1 MKMHT
6 RIFTFLLFVA
16 IAFTTS
22 QFIACGEDNTEPA
35 PVTPPEKEE
44 PAKKPNEDKQ
54 EEDEG
59 EKSEPCDTNY
69 NITKVTFPIHR
80 NAALSNTV
88 TIYPDENNVFR
99 ERVFAS
105 QNSDGHSYLM
115 PSNLTK
121 LYIEFE
127 SDANAIYINGVEYKS
142 SSAYDFS
149 QPTTITA
156 YADSGTEKSY
166 TIILDNFTG
175 LPIIYI
181 NTASGQEV
189 KDKENYEDATIEI
202 VGTDDL
208 PGLTKMNMR
217 IHGRGNV
224 SWTAFKKKQS
234 YTISL
239 DSKQKVLGMPKHK
252 KWVLISNYRDKT
264 LLRNNVAWWISS
276 HLPGIKY
283 TPRFQHAELILNGRH
298 RGVYQVVEQVRIDD
312 DRVDINEMQPTDT
325 EGEAI
330 TGGYLIELDR
340 MSDDTDQWRWVLP
353 HLQGGT
359 HQANIK
365 KPKIDESNQ
374 AQHDYIKDYL
384 FKVDELL
391 GTSDDMEY
399 VMEKYIDMPSWA
411 AQWLVFELSGT
422 PEPNG
427 PNSWYTY
434 KEKSDDKWYC
444 GPPWDFDYQSFVPST
459 AKQFRNKSYVYQPQM
474 RKYEPY
480 REELIRQWEAVQ
492 PLLPDLINYIN
503 EQREYMRYSAEA
515 NWYIHEQ
522 NLKDDQSNQNGDEY
536 IPSDSAIDRMIE
548 YLYIKWDYVENNIR
562 NLK

>member
-1 MKMHT
+1 MKLAHT
-6 RIFTFLLFVA
+6 RISILLMLAAMIVMAATFA
-16 IAFTTS
+16 
-22 QFIACGEDNTEPA
+22 ACGDDDTTP
-35 PVTPPEKEE
+35 TPPAQEEPDKPNKEE
-44 PAKKPNEDKQ
+44 QPKDENE
-54 EEDEG
+54 EEE
-59 EKSEPCDTNY
+59 EKDLCDTNY

-181 NTASGQEV
+181 NTVSGQEIQS
-189 KDKENYEDATIEI
+189 KETYEDATIEI
-202 VGTDDL
+202 IGTDDL
-208 PGLTKMNMR
+208 PGLAKMNMR
-217 IHGRGNV
+217 IHGRGNS
-224 SWTAFKKKQS
+224 SWDTFKKKPS

-239 DSKQKVLGMPKHK
+239 DTKQKIFGMPKHK

-276 HLPGIKY
+276 KLSGIKY

-298 RGVYQVVEQVRIDD
+298 RGVYQLVEQVRIDD
-312 DRVDINEMQPTDT
+312 DRVNINEMQPTDT

-330 TGGYLIELDR
+330 TGGYIIELDR
-340 MSDDTDQWRWVLP
+340 GSDADQWGWALP
-353 HLQGGT
+353 YLQGSS
-359 HQANIK
+359 HRANIK

-384 FKVDELL
+384 FKVDSLL

-434 KEKSDDKWYC
+434 KDKSDDKWYC
-444 GPPWDFDYQSFVPST
+444 GPPWDFDYRSYLTST
-459 AKQFRNKSYVYQPQM
+459 ANGWVSKSYVYQPEM
-474 RKYEPY
+474 RQYAPY
-480 REELIRQWEAVQ
+480 REILLQQWKEIE
-492 PLLPDLINYIN
+492 PLLPELIDYIN

-515 NWYIHEQ
+515 NWYIHDQ
-522 NLKDDQSNQNGDEY
+522 NLIDDNRRENGDEF
-536 IPSDSAIDRMIE
+536 IASDNAIDRMIE
-548 YLYIKWDYVENNIR
+548 YLEQKWAFVSNNIH
-562 NLK
+562 NLQ

>member
-1 MKMHT
+1 MKMHS
-6 RIFTFLLFVA
+6 RIFTILVFFA
-16 IAFTTS
+16 ITFTTS
-22 QFIACGEDNTEPA
+22 LFIACGEDNTDPT
-35 PVTPPEKEE
+35 PVTPPQEE
-44 PAKKPNEDKQ
+44 PEKKPGNKQ
-54 EEDEG
+54 DEEE
-59 EKSEPCDTNY
+59 EEEQELCDTNY
-69 NITKVTFPIHR
+69 NITNIVFPIHR
-80 NAALSNTV
+80 NAGLSETI
-88 TIYPDENNVFR
+88 TIYPDENNLFT
-99 ERVFAS
+99 ERVYSVRYDHTRPYMMPAS
-105 QNSDGHSYLM
+105 LS
-115 PSNLTK
+115 K
-121 LYIEFE
+121 LYIEFN
-127 SDANAIYINGVEYKS
+127 SDAKTIYIDGVEYKKKS
-142 SSAYDFS
+142 PYDFS
-149 QPTTITA
+149 KPVTVTA
-156 YADSGTEKSY
+156 CADTGTEKSY
-166 TIILDNFTG
+166 TIELKNFTG

-202 VGTDDL
+202 IGSESL
-208 PGLTKMNMR
+208 PGLAKMDMQ

-224 SWTAFKKKQS
+224 SWTAFTKKQS

-239 DSKQKVLGMPKHK
+239 SSKQKVLGMPKHK

-298 RGVYQVVEQVRIDD
+298 RGVYQVVEQVRIDN
-312 DRVDINEMQPTDT
+312 DRVDINEMKPTDT

-353 HLQGGT
+353 YLQGGA

-384 FKVDELL
+384 FKVDKLL
-391 GTSDDMEY
+391 GTSEDMEY
-399 VMEKYIDMPSWA
+399 VMETYIDMPSWA

-422 PEPNG
+422 PEPSG
-427 PNSWYTY
+427 PSSWYTF
-434 KEKSDDKWYC
+434 KDKNDDKWYC

-459 AKQFRNKSYVYQPQM
+459 ANQFRNKKYVYQPQM
-474 RKYEPY
+474 RKYQPY
-480 REELIRQWEAVQ
+480 REELVRQWEAVQ

-503 EQREYMRYSAEA
+503 EQREYMRHSAEA
-515 NWYIHEQ
+515 NWFIHEQ
-522 NLKDDQSNQNGDEY
+522 NLKDDERHQNGDEY
-536 IPSDSAIDRMIE
+536 IPSDMAIDRMIE
-548 YLYIKWDYVENNIR
+548 YLHLKWDYVENNIR

>member
-6 RIFTFLLFVA
+6 RILTILVLVA
-16 IAFTTS
+16 ITFTTS
-22 QFIACGEDNTEPA
+22 LFIACGEDNTDPT
-35 PVTPPEKEE
+35 PVTPPQEE
-44 PAKKPNEDKQ
+44 PEKKPGNKQ
-54 EEDEG
+54 DEEE
-59 EKSEPCDTNY
+59 EEEQELCDTNY
-69 NITKVTFPIHR
+69 NITNIVFPIHR
-80 NAALSNTV
+80 NAGLSETI
-88 TIYPDENNVFR
+88 TIYPDENNLFT
-99 ERVFAS
+99 ERVYSVRYDHTRPYMMPAS
-105 QNSDGHSYLM
+105 LS
-115 PSNLTK
+115 K
-121 LYIEFE
+121 LYIEFN
-127 SDANAIYINGVEYKS
+127 SDAKTIYIDGVEYKKNS
-142 SSAYDFS
+142 PYDFS
-149 QPTTITA
+149 KPVTVTA
-156 YADSGTEKSY
+156 CADTGTEKSY
-166 TIILDNFTG
+166 TIELKNFTG

-202 VGTDDL
+202 IGSESL
-208 PGLTKMNMR
+208 PGLAKMDMQ

-224 SWTAFKKKQS
+224 SWTAFTKKQS

-239 DSKQKVLGMPKHK
+239 SSKQKVLGMPKHK

-298 RGVYQVVEQVRIDD
+298 RGVYQVVEQVRIDN
-312 DRVDINEMQPTDT
+312 DRVDINEMKPTDT

-353 HLQGGT
+353 YLQGGS

-374 AQHDYIKDYL
+374 AQHDYIKEYL
-384 FKVDELL
+384 FKVDKLL
-391 GTSDDMEY
+391 GTSEDMEY
-399 VMEKYIDMPSWA
+399 VMETYIDMPSWA

-427 PNSWYTY
+427 PSSWYTF

-459 AKQFRNKSYVYQPQM
+459 ANQFRNKSYVYQPQM
-474 RKYEPY
+474 RKYKPY

-503 EQREYMRYSAEA
+503 EQREYMRHSAEA
-515 NWYIHEQ
+515 NWFIHEQ
-522 NLKDDQSNQNGDEY
+522 NLKDDESHQNGDEY
-536 IPSDSAIDRMIE
+536 IPSDMAIDRMIE
-548 YLYIKWDYVENNIR
+548 YLHLKWDYVENNIR

>member
-1 MKMHT
+1 MKLAHT
-6 RIFTFLLFVA
+6 RISILLMLAAMIVMAATFA
-16 IAFTTS
+16 
-22 QFIACGEDNTEPA
+22 ACGDDATTP
-35 PVTPPEKEE
+35 TPPAQEEPDKPNKEE
-44 PAKKPNEDKQ
+44 QPKDENE
-54 EEDEG
+54 EEE
-59 EKSEPCDTNY
+59 EKDLCDTNY

-127 SDANAIYINGVEYKS
+127 SDANAIYINGIEYKS

-149 QPTTITA
+149 QPTTVTA

-181 NTASGQEV
+181 NTVSGQEIKS
-189 KDKENYEDATIEI
+189 KDTYEDATIEI
-202 VGTDDL
+202 IGTDKL
-208 PGLTKMNMR
+208 PGLAKMNMQ
-217 IHGRGNV
+217 IHGRGNS
-224 SWTAFKKKQS
+224 SWDTFKKKPS

-239 DSKQKVLGMPKHK
+239 KTKQKVFGMPKHK

-276 HLPGIKY
+276 KLSGIKY

-298 RGVYQVVEQVRIDD
+298 RGVYQLVEQVRIDD
-312 DRVDINEMQPTDT
+312 DRVNINEMQPTDT

-330 TGGYLIELDR
+330 TGGYIIELDR
-340 MSDDTDQWRWVLP
+340 GSDADQWGWALP
-353 HLQGGT
+353 YLQGGS
-359 HQANIK
+359 HRANIK

-427 PNSWYTY
+427 PNSWYTF
-434 KEKSDDKWYC
+434 KDKSDDKWYC
-444 GPPWDFDYQSFVPST
+444 GPPWDFDYRSYLTST
-459 AKQFRNKSYVYQPQM
+459 ANGWVSKNYVYQPEM
-474 RKYEPY
+474 RQYAPY
-480 REELIRQWEAVQ
+480 REILLQQWKEIE
-492 PLLPDLINYIN
+492 PLLPELIDYIN

-515 NWYIHEQ
+515 NWYIHDK
-522 NLKDDQSNQNGDEY
+522 NLVDDNRRENGDEF
-536 IPSDSAIDRMIE
+536 IASDSAIDRMIE
-548 YLYIKWDYVENNIR
+548 YLEQKWAFVSNNIHS
-562 NLK
+562 LQ

>member
-1 MKMHT
+1 MKLAHT
-6 RIFTFLLFVA
+6 RISILLMLAAMIVMAATFT
-16 IAFTTS
+16 
-22 QFIACGEDNTEPA
+22 ACGDDDTTP
-35 PVTPPEKEE
+35 TPPVQEEPDKPNKEE
-44 PAKKPNEDKQ
+44 QPKDENE
-54 EEDEG
+54 EEE
-59 EKSEPCDTNY
+59 EKDLCDTNY

-181 NTASGQEV
+181 NTVSGQEIKS
-189 KDKENYEDATIEI
+189 KDTYEDATIEI
-202 VGTDDL
+202 IGTDKL
-208 PGLTKMNMR
+208 PGLAKMNMQ
-217 IHGRGNV
+217 IHGRGNS
-224 SWTAFKKKQS
+224 SWDTLKKKPS

-239 DSKQKVLGMPKHK
+239 ETNQKVFGMPKHK

-276 HLPGIKY
+276 KLSGIKY

-298 RGVYQVVEQVRIDD
+298 RGVYQLVEQVRIDD
-312 DRVDINEMQPTDT
+312 DRVNINEMQPTDT

-330 TGGYLIELDR
+330 TGGYIIELDR
-340 MSDDTDQWRWVLP
+340 GSDADQWGWALP
-353 HLQGGT
+353 YLQGGS
-359 HQANIK
+359 HRANIK

-427 PNSWYTY
+427 PNSWYTF
-434 KEKSDDKWYC
+434 KDKNDDKWYC
-444 GPPWDFDYQSFVPST
+444 GPPWDFDYRSYLTST
-459 AKQFRNKSYVYQPQM
+459 ANGWVSKNYVYQPQM
-474 RKYEPY
+474 RQYAPY
-480 REELIRQWEAVQ
+480 REILLQQWKEIE
-492 PLLPDLINYIN
+492 PLLPELIDYIN

-515 NWYIHEQ
+515 NWYIHHQ
-522 NLKDDQSNQNGDEY
+522 NLIDDNRRENGDEF
-536 IPSDSAIDRMIE
+536 IASDSAIDRMIE
-548 YLYIKWDYVENNIR
+548 YLEQKWAFVSNNIH
-562 NLK
+562 NLQ

>member
-1 MKMHT
+1 M
-6 RIFTFLLFVA
+6 
-16 IAFTTS
+16 
-22 QFIACGEDNTEPA
+22 PA
-35 PVTPPEKEE
+35 
-44 PAKKPNEDKQ
+44 
-54 EEDEG
+54 
-59 EKSEPCDTNY
+59 S
-69 NITKVTFPIHR
+69 
-80 NAALSNTV
+80 LS
-88 TIYPDENNVFR
+88 
-99 ERVFAS
+99 
-105 QNSDGHSYLM
+105 
-115 PSNLTK
+115 K
-121 LYIEFE
+121 LYIEFN
-127 SDANAIYINGVEYKS
+127 SDAKTIYIDGVEYKKNTP
-142 SSAYDFS
+142 YDFS
-149 QPTTITA
+149 KPVTVTA
-156 YADSGTEKSY
+156 CADTGTEKSY
-166 TIILDNFTG
+166 TIELKNFTG

-202 VGTDDL
+202 IGSESL
-208 PGLTKMNMR
+208 PGLAKMDMQ

-224 SWTAFKKKQS
+224 SWTAFTKKQS

-239 DSKQKVLGMPKHK
+239 SSKQKVLGMPKHK

-298 RGVYQVVEQVRIDD
+298 RGVYQVVEQVRIDN
-312 DRVDINEMQPTDT
+312 DRVDINEMKPTDT

-353 HLQGGT
+353 YLQGGA

-384 FKVDELL
+384 FKVDKLL
-391 GTSDDMEY
+391 GTSEDMEY
-399 VMEKYIDMPSWA
+399 VMETYIDMPSWA

-427 PNSWYTY
+427 PSSWYTF
-434 KEKSDDKWYC
+434 KDKNDDKWYC

-459 AKQFRNKSYVYQPQM
+459 ANQFRNKCYVYQPQM
-474 RKYEPY
+474 RKYKPY

-503 EQREYMRYSAEA
+503 EQREYMRHSAEA
-515 NWYIHEQ
+515 NWFIHEQ
-522 NLKDDQSNQNGDEY
+522 NLKDDESHQNGDEY
-536 IPSDSAIDRMIE
+536 IPSDMAIDRMIE
-548 YLYIKWDYVENNIR
+548 YLYLKWDYVENNIR

>member
-1 MKMHT
+1 MKKANSCLSILLMLAT
-6 RIFTFLLFVA
+6 MIFMATF
-16 IAFTTS
+16 IS
-22 QFIACGEDNTEPA
+22 CGDDDT
-35 PVTPPEKEE
+35 TPPTPPNQEE
-44 PAKKPNEDKQ
+44 PDKPNKDEQPNKDDN
-54 EEDEG
+54 EEE
-59 EKSEPCDTNY
+59 EELCDTNN
-69 NITKVTFPIHR
+69 NITKVTFPIRR

-99 ERVFAS
+99 DRVYAS
-105 QNSDGHSYLM
+105 QNSDGHKYLM

-127 SDANAIYINGVEYKS
+127 SDANTIYINGVEYKS

-149 QPTTITA
+149 KPTTITA
-156 YADSGTEKSY
+156 CADTGTEKSY

-181 NTASGQEV
+181 NTASGQEI

-202 VGTDDL
+202 IGTDKL
-208 PGLTKMNMR
+208 PGLAKMNMQ
-217 IHGRGNV
+217 IHGRGNS
-224 SWTAFKKKQS
+224 SWDTFKKKPS

-239 DSKQKVLGMPKHK
+239 ETKQKVFGMPKHK

-276 HLPGIKY
+276 KLSGIKY

-298 RGVYQVVEQVRIDD
+298 RGVYQLVEQVRIDD
-312 DRVDINEMQPTDT
+312 DRVNINEMQPTDT

-330 TGGYLIELDR
+330 TGGYIIELDR
-340 MSDDTDQWRWVLP
+340 GSDADQWGWTLP
-353 HLQGGT
+353 YLQGGS
-359 HQANIK
+359 HRANIK

-391 GTSDDMEY
+391 GTSEDMEY

-422 PEPNG
+422 P
-427 PNSWYTY
+427 
-434 KEKSDDKWYC
+434 
-444 GPPWDFDYQSFVPST
+444 
-459 AKQFRNKSYVYQPQM
+459 
-474 RKYEPY
+474 
-480 REELIRQWEAVQ
+480 
-492 PLLPDLINYIN
+492 
-503 EQREYMRYSAEA
+503 
-515 NWYIHEQ
+515 
-522 NLKDDQSNQNGDEY
+522 
-536 IPSDSAIDRMIE
+536 
-548 YLYIKWDYVENNIR
+548 
-562 NLK
+562 

>member
-6 RIFTFLLFVA
+6 RILTILVLVA
-16 IAFTTS
+16 ITFTTS
-22 QFIACGEDNTEPA
+22 LFIACGEDNTDPT
-35 PVTPPEKEE
+35 PVTPPQEE
-44 PAKKPNEDKQ
+44 PEKKPGDKQ
-54 EEDEG
+54 DEEEEDET
-59 EKSEPCDTNY
+59 EMSDTNY
-69 NITKVTFPIHR
+69 NISSIVFPIHR
-80 NAALSNTV
+80 NAGLSETI
-88 TIYPDENNVFR
+88 TIYPDENNLFT
-99 ERVFAS
+99 ERVYSVRYDHTRPYMMPAS
-105 QNSDGHSYLM
+105 LS
-115 PSNLTK
+115 K
-121 LYIEFE
+121 LYIEFN
-127 SDANAIYINGVEYKS
+127 SDAKTIYIDGVEYKKNTP
-142 SSAYDFS
+142 YDFS
-149 QPTTITA
+149 KPVTVTA
-156 YADSGTEKSY
+156 CADTGTEKSY
-166 TIILDNFTG
+166 TIELKNFTG

-202 VGTDDL
+202 IGSESL
-208 PGLTKMNMR
+208 PGLAKMDMQ

-224 SWTAFKKKQS
+224 SWTAFTKKQS

-239 DSKQKVLGMPKHK
+239 SSKQKVLGMPKHK

-276 HLPGIKY
+276 HMPGIKY

-298 RGVYQVVEQVRIDD
+298 RGVYQVVEQVRIDN
-312 DRVDINEMQPTDT
+312 DRVDINEMKPTDT

-353 HLQGGT
+353 YLQGGS

-384 FKVDELL
+384 FKVDKLL
-391 GTSDDMEY
+391 GTSEDMEY
-399 VMEKYIDMPSWA
+399 VMETYIDMPSWA

-427 PNSWYTY
+427 PSSWYTF
-434 KEKSDDKWYC
+434 KDKNDDKWYC

-459 AKQFRNKSYVYQPQM
+459 ANQFRNKKYVYQPQM
-474 RKYEPY
+474 RKYQPY
-480 REELIRQWEAVQ
+480 REELVRQWEAVQ

-503 EQREYMRYSAEA
+503 EQREYMRHSAEA
-515 NWYIHEQ
+515 NWFIHEQ
-522 NLKDDQSNQNGDEY
+522 NLKDDESHQNGDEY
-536 IPSDSAIDRMIE
+536 IPSDMAIDRMIE
-548 YLYIKWDYVENNIR
+548 YLYLKWDYVENNIR

>member
-1 MKMHT
+1 MKLAHT
-6 RIFTFLLFVA
+6 RISILLMLAAMIVMAATFT
-16 IAFTTS
+16 
-22 QFIACGEDNTEPA
+22 ACGDDDTTP
-35 PVTPPEKEE
+35 TPPVQEEPDKPNKEE
-44 PAKKPNEDKQ
+44 QPKDENE
-54 EEDEG
+54 EEE
-59 EKSEPCDTNY
+59 EKDLCDTNY

-115 PSNLTK
+115 PSNLKK

-181 NTASGQEV
+181 NTVSGQEIKS
-189 KDKENYEDATIEI
+189 KDTYEDATIEI
-202 VGTDDL
+202 IGTDKL
-208 PGLTKMNMR
+208 LGLAKMNMQ
-217 IHGRGNV
+217 IHGRGNS
-224 SWTAFKKKQS
+224 SWDTFKKKPS

-239 DSKQKVLGMPKHK
+239 ETKQKVFGMPKHK

-276 HLPGIKY
+276 KLSGIKY

-298 RGVYQVVEQVRIDD
+298 RGVYQLVEQVRIDD
-312 DRVDINEMQPTDT
+312 DRVNINEMQPTDT

-330 TGGYLIELDR
+330 TGGYIIELDR
-340 MSDDTDQWRWVLP
+340 GSDADQWGWALP
-353 HLQGGT
+353 YLQGGS
-359 HQANIK
+359 HRANIK

-427 PNSWYTY
+427 PNSWYTF
-434 KEKSDDKWYC
+434 KDKNDDKWYC
-444 GPPWDFDYQSFVPST
+444 GPPWDFDYRSYLTST
-459 AKQFRNKSYVYQPQM
+459 ANGWVSKNYVYQPQM
-474 RKYEPY
+474 RQYAPY
-480 REELIRQWEAVQ
+480 REILLQQWKEIE
-492 PLLPDLINYIN
+492 PLLPELIDYIN

-515 NWYIHEQ
+515 NWYIHHQ
-522 NLKDDQSNQNGDEY
+522 NLIDDNRRENGDEF
-536 IPSDSAIDRMIE
+536 IASDSAIDRMIE
-548 YLYIKWDYVENNIR
+548 YLEQKWAFVSNNIH
-562 NLK
+562 NLQ

>member
-1 MKMHT
+1 MKTHT
-6 RIFTFLLFVA
+6 RFLMLTAIMFATLLFVA
-16 IAFTTS
+16 
-22 QFIACGEDNTEPA
+22 CGKDDAEPA
-35 PVTPPEKEE
+35 PNTPPETEE
-44 PAKKPNEDKQ
+44 PEKKPNKEQ
-54 EEDEG
+54 QNEDE
-59 EKSEPCDTNY
+59 EEELSDTNY
-69 NITKVTFPIHR
+69 NITNIVFPIHR
-80 NAALSNTV
+80 NAGLSETI
-88 TIYPDENNVFR
+88 TIYPDENNIFT
-99 ERVFAS
+99 ERVH
-105 QNSDGHSYLM
+105 NVMHDHSRPYMM
-115 PSNLTK
+115 PANLSK
-121 LYIEFE
+121 LYVEFNT
-127 SDANAIYINGVEYKS
+127 DAKTIYVNGVEHKNS
-142 SSAYDFS
+142 IPYDFS
-149 QPTTITA
+149 KPVTVTA
-156 YADSGTEKSY
+156 CADTGKEKSY
-166 TIILDNFTG
+166 TIELKNFTG

-189 KDKENYEDATIEI
+189 KDKEVYEDATIEI
-202 VGTDDL
+202 IGSESL
-208 PGLTKMNMR
+208 PGLEKMDMQ

-239 DSKQKVLGMPKHK
+239 SSKQKVLGMPKHK

-312 DRVDINEMQPTDT
+312 DRVNINKMQPTDT

-340 MSDDTDQWRWVLP
+340 MTDDTDQWRWVLP
-353 HLQGGT
+353 YLQGGS

-384 FKVDELL
+384 FKVDKLL
-391 GTSDDMEY
+391 GTSEDMEY
-399 VMEKYIDMPSWA
+399 VMETYIDMPSWA

-459 AKQFRNKSYVYQPQM
+459 ANQFRNKKYVYQPQM
-474 RKYEPY
+474 RKYKPY
-480 REELIRQWEAVQ
+480 REELVRQWEAVQ
-492 PLLPDLINYIN
+492 PLLPELINYIN
-503 EQREYMRYSAEA
+503 EQREYMRLSAEA
-515 NWYIHEQ
+515 NWFIHGQ
-522 NLKDDQSNQNGDEY
+522 NLKDDESNQNGDEY
-536 IPSDSAIDRMIE
+536 IPSDDAIDRMIE
-548 YLYIKWDYVENNIR
+548 YLYTKWEYVENNIR
-562 NLK
+562 DLK

>member
-1 MKMHT
+1 MKMHS
-6 RIFTFLLFVA
+6 RIFTILVFVA
-16 IAFTTS
+16 ITFTTS
-22 QFIACGEDNTEPA
+22 LFIACGEDNTDPT
-35 PVTPPEKEE
+35 PVTPPQEE
-44 PAKKPNEDKQ
+44 PEKKPGDKQ
-54 EEDEG
+54 DEEE
-59 EKSEPCDTNY
+59 EEEQELCDTNY
-69 NITKVTFPIHR
+69 NITNIVFPIHR
-80 NAALSNTV
+80 NAGLSETI
-88 TIYPDENNVFR
+88 TIYPDENNLFT
-99 ERVFAS
+99 ERVYSVRYDHTRPYMMPAS
-105 QNSDGHSYLM
+105 LS
-115 PSNLTK
+115 K
-121 LYIEFE
+121 LYIEFN
-127 SDANAIYINGVEYKS
+127 SDAKTIYIDGVEYKKNTP
-142 SSAYDFS
+142 YDFS
-149 QPTTITA
+149 KPVTVTA
-156 YADSGTEKSY
+156 CADTGTEKSY
-166 TIILDNFTG
+166 TIELENFTG

-202 VGTDDL
+202 IGSESL
-208 PGLTKMNMR
+208 PGLAKMDMQ

-224 SWTAFKKKQS
+224 SWTAFTKKQS

-239 DSKQKVLGMPKHK
+239 SSKQKVLGMPKHK

-298 RGVYQVVEQVRIDD
+298 RGVYQVVEQVRIDN

-353 HLQGGT
+353 YLQGGT

-384 FKVDELL
+384 FKVDRLL
-391 GTSDDMEY
+391 GTSEDMEY
-399 VMEKYIDMPSWA
+399 VMETYIDMPSWA

-427 PNSWYTY
+427 PNSWYTF

-459 AKQFRNKSYVYQPQM
+459 ANQFRNKSYVYQPQM
-474 RKYEPY
+474 RKYKPY
-480 REELIRQWEAVQ
+480 REELVRQWEAVQ

-503 EQREYMRYSAEA
+503 EQREYMRHSAEA
-515 NWYIHEQ
+515 NWFIHEQ
-522 NLKDDQSNQNGDEY
+522 NLKDDESHQNGDEY
-536 IPSDSAIDRMIE
+536 IPSDMAIDRMIE
-548 YLYIKWDYVENNIR
+548 YLHLKWDYVENNIR

>member
-1 MKMHT
+1 MKMHS
-6 RIFTFLLFVA
+6 RIFTILVLVA
-16 IAFTTS
+16 ITFTTS
-22 QFIACGEDNTEPA
+22 LFIACGEDNTEPT
-35 PVTPPEKEE
+35 PITPPQEE
-44 PAKKPNEDKQ
+44 PEKKPGDKQ
-54 EEDEG
+54 PEEE
-59 EKSEPCDTNY
+59 EEEQELCDTNY
-69 NITKVTFPIHR
+69 NITNIVFPIHR
-80 NAALSNTV
+80 NAGLSETI
-88 TIYPDENNVFR
+88 TIYPDENNVFT
-99 ERVFAS
+99 ERVYSVRYDHTRPYMMPAS
-105 QNSDGHSYLM
+105 
-115 PSNLTK
+115 LTK
-121 LYIEFE
+121 LYVEFN
-127 SDANAIYINGVEYKS
+127 SDAKTIYIDGVEYKKS
-142 SSAYDFS
+142 TPYDFS
-149 QPTTITA
+149 KPVTVTA
-156 YADSGTEKSY
+156 CTDTGTEKTY
-166 TIILDNFTG
+166 TVVLNNFTG

-202 VGTDDL
+202 IGSESL
-208 PGLTKMNMR
+208 PGLAKMDMQ

-224 SWTAFKKKQS
+224 SWTAFTKKQS

-239 DSKQKVLGMPKHK
+239 SSKQKVLGMPKHK

-298 RGVYQVVEQVRIDD
+298 RGVYQVVEQVRIDN
-312 DRVDINEMQPTDT
+312 DRVDINEMKPTDT
-325 EGEAI
+325 KGEAI

-353 HLQGGT
+353 YLQGGT

-374 AQHDYIKDYL
+374 AQHDYIKEYL
-384 FKVDELL
+384 FKVDKLL
-391 GTSDDMEY
+391 GTSEDMEY
-399 VMEKYIDMPSWA
+399 VMETYIDMPSWA

-427 PNSWYTY
+427 PNSWYTF
-434 KEKSDDKWYC
+434 KEKNDDKWYC

-459 AKQFRNKSYVYQPQM
+459 ANQFRNKNYVYQPQM
-474 RKYEPY
+474 RKYKPY

-503 EQREYMRYSAEA
+503 EQREYMRHSAEA
-515 NWYIHEQ
+515 NWFIHEQ
-522 NLKDDQSNQNGDEY
+522 NLKDDESHQNGDEY
-536 IPSDSAIDRMIE
+536 IPSDMAIDRMIE
-548 YLYIKWDYVENNIR
+548 YLYMKWDYVDKNIR

>member
-1 MKMHT
+1 MKLAHT
-6 RIFTFLLFVA
+6 RISILLMLAAIIVMAATFA
-16 IAFTTS
+16 
-22 QFIACGEDNTEPA
+22 ACGDDDTTP
-35 PVTPPEKEE
+35 TPPAQEEPDKPNKEE
-44 PAKKPNEDKQ
+44 QPKDENE
-54 EEDEG
+54 EEE
-59 EKSEPCDTNY
+59 EKDLCDTNY

-115 PSNLTK
+115 PSNLTT

-127 SDANAIYINGVEYKS
+127 SDANAIYINGIEYKS

-181 NTASGQEV
+181 NTVSGQEIKS
-189 KDKENYEDATIEI
+189 KDTYEDATIEI
-202 VGTDDL
+202 IGTDKL
-208 PGLTKMNMR
+208 LGLAKMNMQ
-217 IHGRGNV
+217 IHGRGNS
-224 SWTAFKKKQS
+224 SWDTFKKKTS

-239 DSKQKVLGMPKHK
+239 ETKQKIFGMPKHK

-276 HLPGIKY
+276 KLSGIKY

-298 RGVYQVVEQVRIDD
+298 RGVYQLVEQVRIDD
-312 DRVDINEMQPTDT
+312 DRVNINEMQPTDT

-330 TGGYLIELDR
+330 TGGYIIELDR
-340 MSDDTDQWRWVLP
+340 GSDADQWGWALP
-353 HLQGGT
+353 YLQGGS
-359 HQANIK
+359 HRANIK

-427 PNSWYTY
+427 PNSWYTF
-434 KEKSDDKWYC
+434 KDKSDDKWYC
-444 GPPWDFDYQSFVPST
+444 GPPWDFDYRSYLTST
-459 AKQFRNKSYVYQPQM
+459 ANGWVSKNYVYQPQM
-474 RKYEPY
+474 RQYAPY
-480 REELIRQWEAVQ
+480 REILLQQWKEIE
-492 PLLPDLINYIN
+492 PLLPELIDYIN

-515 NWYIHEQ
+515 NWYIHHQ
-522 NLKDDQSNQNGDEY
+522 NLIDDNRRENGDEF
-536 IPSDSAIDRMIE
+536 IASDSAIDRMIE
-548 YLYIKWDYVENNIR
+548 YLEQKWAFVSNNIH
-562 NLK
+562 NLQ

>member
-1 MKMHT
+1 MKMHS
-6 RIFTFLLFVA
+6 RIFTIVVFVA
-16 IAFTTS
+16 ITFTTS
-22 QFIACGEDNTEPA
+22 LFIACGEDNTEPA
-35 PVTPPEKEE
+35 PVTPPQEE
-44 PAKKPNEDKQ
+44 PEKKPDDKQ
-54 EEDEG
+54 DDEEEDET
-59 EKSEPCDTNY
+59 EMSDTNY
-69 NITKVTFPIHR
+69 NISSIVFPIHR
-80 NAALSNTV
+80 NAGLSETI
-88 TIYPDENNVFR
+88 TIYPDENNVFT
-99 ERVFAS
+99 ERVYS
-105 QNSDGHSYLM
+105 VKYDHTRPYMM
-115 PSNLTK
+115 PAGLTK
-121 LYIEFE
+121 LYVEFN
-127 SDANAIYINGVEYKS
+127 SDAKTIYIDGVEYKKS
-142 SSAYDFS
+142 TPYDFS
-149 QPTTITA
+149 KPVTVTA
-156 YADSGTEKSY
+156 CADTGTEKSY
-166 TIILDNFTG
+166 TIELKNFTG

-202 VGTDDL
+202 IGSESL
-208 PGLTKMNMR
+208 PGLAKMDMQ

-224 SWTAFKKKQS
+224 SWTAFTKKQS

-239 DSKQKVLGMPKHK
+239 SSKQKVLGMPKHK

-298 RGVYQVVEQVRIDD
+298 RGVYQVVEQVRIDN
-312 DRVDINEMQPTDT
+312 DRVDINEMKPTDT

-353 HLQGGT
+353 HLQGGS

-384 FKVDELL
+384 FKVDKLL
-391 GTSDDMEY
+391 GTSEDMEY
-399 VMEKYIDMPSWA
+399 VMETYIDMPSWA

-427 PNSWYTY
+427 PNSWYTF
-434 KEKSDDKWYC
+434 KEKNDDKWYC

-459 AKQFRNKSYVYQPQM
+459 ANQFRNKSYVYQPQM
-474 RKYEPY
+474 REYQPY
-480 REELIRQWEAVQ
+480 REELVRQWEAVQ

-503 EQREYMRYSAEA
+503 EQREYMRHSAEA
-515 NWYIHEQ
+515 NWFIHEQ
-522 NLKDDQSNQNGDEY
+522 NLKDDESHQNGDEY
-536 IPSDSAIDRMIE
+536 IPSDMAIDRMIE
-548 YLYIKWDYVENNIR
+548 YLYLKWDYVENNIR